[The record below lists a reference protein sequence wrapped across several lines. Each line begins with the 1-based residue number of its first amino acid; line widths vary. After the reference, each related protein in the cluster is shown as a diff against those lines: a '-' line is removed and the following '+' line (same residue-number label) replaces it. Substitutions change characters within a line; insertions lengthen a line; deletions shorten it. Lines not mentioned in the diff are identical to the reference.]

1 MILTNISYYSKRKV
15 EKKRVSSLWKLG
27 EFYTAKF
34 VDSQFHLCGRGYH
47 HDRVDVDALAA
58 GTIDVDENPVALG
71 MFGWFL
77 FFKYCFLK
85 FKFYSDFI

>member
-1 MILTNISYYSKRKV
+1 
-15 EKKRVSSLWKLG
+15 
-27 EFYTAKF
+27 

-71 MFGWFL
+71 MFG
-77 FFKYCFLK
+77 
-85 FKFYSDFI
+85 